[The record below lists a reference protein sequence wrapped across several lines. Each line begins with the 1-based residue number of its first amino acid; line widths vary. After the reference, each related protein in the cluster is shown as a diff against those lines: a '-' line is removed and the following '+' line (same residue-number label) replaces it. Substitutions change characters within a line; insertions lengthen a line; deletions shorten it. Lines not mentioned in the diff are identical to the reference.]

1 MANSCDWR
9 AETINDLLNRAC
21 DDALEVIFGNGLF
34 GDESD
39 VLAALIGVFCG
50 RAQRYG
56 SNPGEAL
63 ELMWPDIPA
72 PWDDS
77 KPLCDD

>member
-39 VLAALIGVFCG
+39 VLAALIGRVL
-50 RAQRYG
+50 RPRTTVWQQ
-56 SNPGEAL
+56 PG
-63 ELMWPDIPA
+63 
-72 PWDDS
+72 
-77 KPLCDD
+77 